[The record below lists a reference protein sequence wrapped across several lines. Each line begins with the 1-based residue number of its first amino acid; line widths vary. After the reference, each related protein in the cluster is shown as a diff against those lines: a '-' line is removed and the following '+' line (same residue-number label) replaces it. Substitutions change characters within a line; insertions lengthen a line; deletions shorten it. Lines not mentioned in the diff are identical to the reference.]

1 MGVMIVMAD
10 EEQTKG
16 YRPGD
21 YWSDPI
27 RTEKLLEEMNLQEP
41 IKN

>member
-1 MGVMIVMAD
+1 MGVMIVMAN
-10 EEQTKG
+10 EEQTRG
-16 YRPGD
+16 DRPGD
-21 YWSDPI
+21 YWGDPI